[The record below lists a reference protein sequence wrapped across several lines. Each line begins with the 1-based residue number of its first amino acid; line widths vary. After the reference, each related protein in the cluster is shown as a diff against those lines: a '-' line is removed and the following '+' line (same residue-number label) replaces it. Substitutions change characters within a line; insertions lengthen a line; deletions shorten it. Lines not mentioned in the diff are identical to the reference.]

1 MNNNSPR
8 KILVAYATNAGSTE
22 QAARLIAAE
31 LGQDGTPVD
40 VRRVE
45 EVKDLSPYSAAVV
58 GGPMIMGWHR
68 AASRF
73 IRSHRRELRSI
84 PVAYFLTARS
94 LTRLNETE
102 IRGVPISVDPT
113 LAQPPKNPNHLTFRE
128 NYSTVKN
135 YIRPA
140 LNAGAGLRPVS
151 VAFFNGV
158 LAMSGLKAWQT
169 LFVLLVVQAKP
180 GGEYNEPF
188 IRAWAKR
195 IKPDLSK

>member
-1 MNNNSPR
+1 MNNNSPK

-22 QAARLIAAE
+22 RAAKMIAAE
-31 LGQDGTPVD
+31 LSQDGTPAE

-45 EVKDLSPYSAAVV
+45 EVKDLSGYTAAVV

-68 AASRF
+68 AATRF
-73 IRSHRRELRSI
+73 IRSHRRELKSI
-84 PVAYFLTARS
+84 PVAYFITARS
-94 LTRLNETE
+94 LTRLNEAE
-102 IRGVPISVDPT
+102 VRGVPVSIDPA
-113 LAQPPKNPNHLTFRE
+113 LAQPPKDPNRLTFRE

-140 LNAGAGLRPVS
+140 LNAGAGIQPVS
-151 VAFFNGV
+151 VGFFNGV

-169 LFVLLVVQAKP
+169 IFVLLVVQAKP

-188 IRAWAKR
+188 IRAWAR
-195 IKPDLSK
+195 GIKEKF